1 MSRRTRPAGRARSW
15 IALSAVVL
23 LNALA
28 GVCTAASA
36 DDAAADAKRVLAS
49 SGVRGGLVVHVGC
62 DDGKLT
68 AALHAGGSFLVHGLD
83 RDASRVCEARSH
95 IRSVGLYGPVSVH
108 HWTTAPRLP
117 YAENLVNVAV
127 VTAGQSVSRDELL
140 RILAPGGVACLR
152 QGDDWTT
159 IRKPRPS
166 NIDDWTHVLG
176 DATNNAVAADAVV
189 GPPHH
194 VQWVGGPRNAR
205 HHEGLATVT
214 VVVVGGGR
222 LFYIVDEAPAASI
235 LLGPAWALVAR
246 DAFSGVVLWKRPIST
261 WHPHL
266 HPFRSGP
273 VALAR
278 RLVATDRCVYA
289 TLGVQAP
296 VTALDPATGQTVATY
311 EGTEGTEEIVLA
323 DDVLYMVVTRPS
335 SEVIRKTPD
344 QRTRTV
350 MAIDASSG
358 GELWKT
364 SVVGLQPA
372 SLAVGG
378 GRVCYLDGRGL
389 AALDAK
395 TGHQLWHTPRRV
407 AKKRPGWSAPTVVVH
422 DDVVL
427 CADRQAAPAP
437 NLDESTGKKMAAW
450 LAQGGHPGDLV
461 AYAAVD
467 GKELWRCRCGEAYH
481 APIDVFVVDGAV
493 WYGQS
498 RARHG
503 PDFTV
508 ARDLHTGEIVRRI
521 QPDKAFDTTMP
532 HHRCYRNRA
541 TSRYIVAGRTGVE
554 FVDLKTGEARR
565 HHWTRGTCQFGT
577 VPCNGLLYVPPHSCA
592 CYIEAKL
599 TGFYAL
605 APASA
610 EAPSA
615 RTTPSEPAVPAE
627 GASDRLER
635 GNAYASIGSRERQA
649 DRPGEWP
656 TYRHDAAR
664 SGCTKTSVPTRLH
677 AVWRAKL
684 GGRLT
689 SPVIADGVVL
699 AGSVDTHTVCALDV
713 DSGRELWRFT
723 AGGRVD
729 SPPSISQGLAV
740 FGSADGYVYCLR
752 LSDGK
757 LVWRFRAA
765 LTPRLIVAFG
775 QLESPWPVHGS
786 VLIQDGAVSFAAGR
800 SSYIDNGIV
809 LYRLDLKTGRL
820 LSQKRIYSRG
830 PGVTDQPGEPIMFEM
845 PGALPDVLSSDG
857 KQVYMRRLAFDPHSL
872 EPQKARP
879 HLYSPAGLLNGDWW
893 HRTYWIYG
901 DHFYSGYIGWYFA
914 GRENAAGRLLAMS
927 DRMIYG
933 YGYRPSYYRGST
945 GRQYHLY
952 ATERKSLPDP
962 GPPDYRRANRDYPH
976 SGGGKFRV
984 TFAWKQNVPLL
995 ARAMVLAK
1003 DTLFLAG
1010 PPERALRSIPTFE
1023 GKRGTMLMVASAED
1037 GKTLGQYKLDA
1048 LPVYDGLVA
1057 AQGRL
1062 FVSLKNGTLLCL
1074 GGPDPDK
1081 GTQPLEA
1088 WAVAPKKT
1096 AGQPKE
1102 PGLVGHW
1109 PLDEGAGS
1117 TSADRSGLGNDAEV
1131 TGQWVKGA
1139 FGTCLH
1145 TKGIPGAVT
1154 IWDSSAIQ
1162 FGTDSFSMAFWVKP
1176 DRYDRRLLG
1185 KEAYPR
1191 TWWVIN
1197 LLPDGRAEL
1206 VLGTGRGEGKSVRLK
1221 SKTPLSQDTWTH
1233 VAFVVDRPNRTVACH
1248 INGHPDSTTKI
1259 PPTLT
1264 ASLSVEGKDLMIP
1277 SAHKPF
1283 AGLFDNLRL
1292 YRRVLTPA
1300 EVKALYEKEKRP

>member
-1 MSRRTRPAGRARSW
+1 LPA
-15 IALSAVVL
+15 IIL
-23 LNALA
+23 LNALV
-28 GVCTAASA
+28 GVCTAVSA
-36 DDAAADAKRVLAS
+36 DEAAAHAKGLLAS

-62 DDGKLT
+62 GDGKLT

-83 RDASRVCEARSH
+83 CDAARVAAARSH
-95 IRSVGLYGPVSVH
+95 IRSVGLYGPVSVDR
-108 HWTTAPRLP
+108 WTTAPRLP
-117 YAENLVNVAV
+117 YADNLVNLVVVGIGQEVA
-127 VTAGQSVSRDELL
+127 RDELL
-140 RILAPGGVACLR
+140 RILAPGGVGCLR

-176 DATNNAVAADAVV
+176 DATNNAVADDAVV

-222 LFYIVDEAPAASI
+222 LFYIIDEAPAASI
-235 LLGPAWALVAR
+235 LLGPKWALVAR

-273 VALAR
+273 VELAR
-278 RLVATDRCVYA
+278 RLVATDQRVYV
-289 TLGVQAP
+289 TLGVREP
-296 VTALDPATGQTVATY
+296 VTALDAATGQTVATY
-311 EGTEGTEEIVLA
+311 KGTEAAEEILHK
-323 DDVLYMVVTRPS
+323 DGVLYLVVGRPS
-335 SEVIRKTPD
+335 SAVTSASPD
-344 QRTRTV
+344 QWAKTL
-350 MAIDASSG
+350 MAIDAGNG
-358 GELWKT
+358 GELWKK
-364 SVVGLQPA
+364 SGVRLQPT

-378 GRVCYLDGRGL
+378 GRVLYVDDRSV

-395 TGHQLWHTPRRV
+395 TGRELWHTPRSV

-461 AYAAVD
+461 AYSAAD
-467 GKELWRCRCGEAYH
+467 GRELWRCRCGEAYH
-481 APIDVFVVDGAV
+481 APIDVFVVDGLV

-521 QPDKAFDTTMP
+521 KPDKAFDTTMP
-532 HHRCYRNRA
+532 HHRCHRNRA

-554 FVDLKTGEARR
+554 FIDLKTGEARR

-577 VPCNGLLYVPPHSCA
+577 VPCNGLLYAPPHSCA

-599 TGFYAL
+599 TGFYAF
-605 APASA
+605 APMSA
-610 EAPSA
+610 KAPSPKA
-615 RTTPSEPAVPAE
+615 PPED
-627 GASDRLER
+627 ASDRLER
-635 GNAYASIGSRERQA
+635 GDAYTSIESRERQTN
-649 DRPGEWP
+649 RPDDWP

-664 SGCTKTSVPTRLH
+664 SGCTKTSVPTGLH

-689 SPVIADGVVL
+689 SAVIADGVVL
-699 AGSVDTHTVCALDV
+699 AGSVDAHTVYALHA

-729 SPPSISQGLAV
+729 SPPSVSQGLAV

-752 LSDGK
+752 LSDGE

-765 LTPRLIVAFG
+765 LTPRLIFAFG

-820 LSQKRIYSRG
+820 LSRKRVYSRG
-830 PGVTDQPGEPIMFEM
+830 PGVADQPDEPIMFEM

-857 KQVYMRRLAFDPHSL
+857 EQVYMRRLAFDARNL
-872 EPQKARP
+872 EPQKPRP

-914 GRENAAGRLLAMS
+914 GRENAAGRLLAVS

-984 TFAWKQNVPLL
+984 KFTWKQNVPLL
-995 ARAMVLAK
+995 ARAMVLAG

-1023 GKRGTMLMVASAED
+1023 GKRGAMLMAASAAD
-1037 GKTLGQYKLDA
+1037 GKILSQYKLDA

-1088 WAVAPKKT
+1088 WAVVPKT
-1096 AGQPKE
+1096 TTGQPKE

-1117 TSADRSGLGNDAEV
+1117 TSEDHSGLGNEAEV
-1131 TGQWVKGA
+1131 SGQWVRGA
-1139 FGTCLH
+1139 FGTCVRS
-1145 TKGIPGAVT
+1145 KGIPGAVT
-1154 IWDSSAIQ
+1154 IWDGSAIQ
-1162 FGTDSFSMAFWVKP
+1162 FGTDSFSMAFWVKL
-1176 DRYDRRLLG
+1176 DRYDCRLLG

-1197 LLPDGRAEL
+1197 ILPDGRAEL

-1221 SKTPLSQDTWTH
+1221 SKTPLSKDNWTH
-1233 VAFVVDRPNRTVACH
+1233 LAFVIDRPNRTVACH
-1248 INGHPDSTTKI
+1248 LNGHPDSTTKI
-1259 PPTLT
+1259 PPKLT
-1264 ASLSVEGKDLMIP
+1264 ASLSVEGRDLMIP

-1283 AGLFDNLRL
+1283 AGLFDDLLL
-1292 YRRVLTPA
+1292 YRRTLTAA
-1300 EVKALYEKEKRP
+1300 EVKARYEKEKGRRTSVTYR